1 MNPLISVVI
10 PTFNR
15 EKVLKRAIDS
25 VVSQTYDNW
34 ELIIVDNNSTDNTE
48 NLVHSY
54 KNPNIKLT
62 SIDNDGVIGLSRNV
76 GIQNSNGYLIA
87 FLDSDDWWN
96 STKLESIL
104 NKFDDKVDIIYHD
117 CFIVTDSSKRLT
129 NCRILKGDVLSDLI
143 ENGNTLVNSSVVVK
157 KQSLQEV
164 GCFSEEKKVVGW
176 EDYHLWLKL
185 AENNCVFNKKKSG
198 LGYCW
203 QGGDNFDSPERILIN
218 IEQIKKCFDSKYSNY
233 LSVQHAWWTNYA
245 KGKAHMQL
253 GNKTKSRIEFSSL
266 LTRRAP
272 LMYKIKSLYYLLRM
286 VLYV

>member
-1 MNPLISVVI
+1 MNQLISVVI

-25 VVSQTYDNW
+25 VVEQTYDNW
-34 ELIIVDNNSTDNTE
+34 ELIIVDNNSTDNT
-48 NLVHSY
+48 NILVHSY
-54 KNPNIKLT
+54 KNPKIKLT
-62 SIDNDGVIGLSRNV
+62 SVDNDGVIGFSRNV
-76 GIQNSNGYLIA
+76 GIRNANGHLVA

-96 STKLESIL
+96 STKLEIIS
-104 NKFDDKVDIIYHD
+104 NNFDDKTDITYHD
-117 CFIVTDSSKRLT
+117 CFIVTDSSKRQT

-143 ENGNTLVNSSVVVK
+143 ENGNTLVNSSVVAK
-157 KQSLQEV
+157 KKSLYEV
-164 GCFSEEKKVVGW
+164 GCFSEEKEVVGW

-185 AENNCVFNKKKSG
+185 AENNCVFHKIKGG

-203 QGGDNFDSPERILIN
+203 QGDDNFDSPERVLFN
-218 IEQIKKCFDSKYSNY
+218 IVQIKKCFYSKYSNY
-233 LSVQHAWWTNYA
+233 LSIKHAWWTNYA

-266 LTRRAP
+266 LIRRAP